1 MDRQELEEAVQEF
14 QEDNSRIRTLQVLKD
29 FLVSGMKEFPAKES
43 DANEHKLN
51 MLIRDLEEDL
61 DKIENEKL
69 GDWDPAQG

>member
-1 MDRQELEEAVQEF
+1 MGRGELKEAVEEF
-14 QEDNSRIRTLQVLKD
+14 SEENSRLRLLQVLKD
-29 FLVSGMKEFPAKES
+29 LLVEEMESFPTRES

-61 DKIENEKL
+61 DRIENEKL

>member
-1 MDRQELEEAVQEF
+1 MGQEELESAVENF
-14 QEDNSRIRTLQVLKD
+14 RKENSQVRLLQVLKD
-29 FLVSGMKEFPAKES
+29 ILMDEMQGFSTRDS

-61 DKIENEKL
+61 DRIENEKL

>member
-1 MDRQELEEAVQEF
+1 MNRQELEDAVEDF
-14 QEDNSRIRTLQVLKD
+14 RKDNSQVRLLQALKD
-29 FLVSGMKEFPAKES
+29 LLVEEMEEFPTRES

-61 DKIENEKL
+61 DSIENEKL